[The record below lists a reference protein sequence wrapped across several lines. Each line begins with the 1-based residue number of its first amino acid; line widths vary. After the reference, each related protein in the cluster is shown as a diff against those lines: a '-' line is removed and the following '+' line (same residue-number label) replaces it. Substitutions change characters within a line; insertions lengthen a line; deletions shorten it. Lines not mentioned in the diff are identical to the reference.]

1 LIAANIALQTKHIR
15 HHCHFLL
22 HCNPRGNIYELPGAL
37 MHDYYGLVL
46 KTTVLMVLT
55 VFLIVMI
62 TMVVA
67 LAVAA
72 AMVVVMSQKSCS
84 GDGTFT
90 ARNAVYDTSRNS
102 LAL

>member
-1 LIAANIALQTKHIR
+1 
-15 HHCHFLL
+15 
-22 HCNPRGNIYELPGAL
+22 

-55 VFLIVMI
+55 MFLIVMI
-62 TMVVA
+62 MMVVA
-67 LAVAA
+67 AA
-72 AMVVVMSQKSCS
+72 VVVMSQKSCS

-90 ARNAVYDTSRNS
+90 VRNDVHDASRNA

>member
-1 LIAANIALQTKHIR
+1 
-15 HHCHFLL
+15 
-22 HCNPRGNIYELPGAL
+22 

-62 TMVVA
+62 MMVVA
-67 LAVAA
+67 LVVAA
-72 AMVVVMSQKSCS
+72 AVVVMSQKSCS

-90 ARNAVYDTSRNS
+90 VRNDVHDASRNA